1 MFERQFYD
9 DVVVVTVNRI
19 CLRQY
24 PVQKSD
30 AASDGFECNHL
41 LDDQTGYRK
50 IGVDN
55 KPHAWFIMQLRTF

>member
-24 PVQKSD
+24 PVQKVTPRAMDLNATIS
-30 AASDGFECNHL
+30 L
-41 LDDQTGYRK
+41 TT
-50 IGVDN
+50 
-55 KPHAWFIMQLRTF
+55 KPGIEK